1 MRDPISVPNAQDLL
15 ELLDDRFG
23 HSSTLV
29 ASQVSI
35 QEWHSR
41 IPDPTLADA
50 VLNRLIHNAHRLN
63 LEGKSQRK
71 QRAIRSMSTT

>member
-29 ASQVSI
+29 ASQVPI
-35 QEWHSR
+35 KE
-41 IPDPTLADA
+41 
-50 VLNRLIHNAHRLN
+50 
-63 LEGKSQRK
+63 
-71 QRAIRSMSTT
+71 